1 MNLDLMHRSEVS
13 AGDSLSD
20 LMLAISAIHDGID
33 PSIIRYLDEIGVDAS
48 YQSRIIPL
56 RTLQRRIAN
65 GERLT
70 PSEGERAIRFVRI
83 VAEADHVFGDHDKC
97 LRWLKSPKKQLNGQS
112 PFDLMDTD
120 LGVQLVRDMIGRIDE
135 GYFA

>member
-1 MNLDLMHRSEVS
+1 MILDLPYRSEVNV
-13 AGDSLSD
+13 GDSLSD
-20 LMLAISAIHDGID
+20 LMLTISAIHAGID
-33 PSIIRYLDEIGVDAS
+33 PSIIRHLDEIGVDAS

-70 PSEGERAIRFVRI
+70 PSEGERAMRFVRI
-83 VAEADHVFGDHDKC
+83 VAEADRVFGDHDKG